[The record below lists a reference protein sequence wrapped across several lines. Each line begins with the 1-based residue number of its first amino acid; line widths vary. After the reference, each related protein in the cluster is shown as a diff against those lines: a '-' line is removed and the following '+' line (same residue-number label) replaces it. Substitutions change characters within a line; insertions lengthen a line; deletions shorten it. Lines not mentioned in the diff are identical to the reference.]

1 MGWAWLMTRLPCSW
15 TAAGWRSAAGPD
27 FGRQGHGFAR
37 LNMGTSPE
45 LLTEAVHRMAAAT
58 R

>member
-1 MGWAWLMTRLPCSW
+1 MRRVDRVALSPG
-15 TAAGWRSAAGPD
+15 GD
-27 FGRQGHGFAR
+27 FGRQGDGFAR

-45 LLTEAVHRMAAAT
+45 LLAEAVRRMAAVT

>member
-1 MGWAWLMTRLPCSW
+1 MGWTWLVTRPPCSW
-15 TAAGWRSAAGPD
+15 TAAGWRSARD
-27 FGRQGHGFAR
+27 RFGRQGHGFAR

>member
-1 MGWAWLMTRLPCSW
+1 VALSPG
-15 TAAGWRSAAGPD
+15 GD